1 MILDKLENVDLY
13 RGLNP
18 LFAVAFDYLQKTDLN
33 QLAPG
38 RYEIQGTEVYA
49 MVQEYPA
56 RTREQGRWEAHRN
69 YIDLQLIA
77 SGEEVMGFA
86 NPADLRNLG
95 DYDAAKDVEHFEGKG
110 IFFNVP
116 HGFFTIFGPQDAH
129 MPCLE
134 PGRPVNVRKV
144 VLKIRNAVAEP
155 GAGKTKT

>member
-18 LFAVAFDYLQKTDLN
+18 LFAAAFDYLQKTDLN

-38 RYEIQGTEVYA
+38 RYEIQGKEVYA
-49 MVQEYPA
+49 IVQEYPA
-56 RTREQGRWEAHRN
+56 RKRDQGRWEAHRN
-69 YIDLQLIA
+69 YVDLQLIV

-86 NPADLRNLG
+86 NLADLRSLS
-95 DYDAAKDVEHFEGKG
+95 DYDAAKDVEHLEGEG

-116 HGFFTIFGPQDAH
+116 QGFFTIFGTRDAH

-134 PGRPVNVRKV
+134 PGRPANVRKV
-144 VLKIRNAVAEP
+144 VLKIRDAAAE
-155 GAGKTKT
+155 KSM